1 MCVVFRFLFPFT
13 SLASVLPPYS
23 NTCQPQALPA
33 RQIQMLSGSPAK
45 KPRQESPVAN
55 TAVTTTVRSIDA
67 PFLYS
72 TTKELKEQRERAAV

>member
-1 MCVVFRFLFPFT
+1 
-13 SLASVLPPYS
+13 
-23 NTCQPQALPA
+23 
-33 RQIQMLSGSPAK
+33 MLSGSPVK

-72 TTKELKEQRERAAV
+72 TTKELKEQRQRAAVYVCV